1 MLCCSAFN
9 GSSSVSES
17 STATTDSIQPV
28 SVPTLTTD
36 ASPSRPPVDLPLP
49 VIDDETPA
57 ANVSDVESSATL
69 TSELNLTVSLDHQ
82 HHQDHVSTDP
92 LSSTLTDR
100 PTPGPPTNTDQTDP
114 AACLD
119 MVNERRL
126 SRVKDT
132 NTVESDDS
140 DLDLDTRHKELEDD
154 KQEQKKEEE
163 EEERQIGTSP
173 NSRFL
178 KFDKNIGRG
187 SFKTVFKGL
196 DTETGVHVA
205 WCELQVRTC
214 ILYCSCSMF
223 NLNAIMFYPIVTR
236 PSRLLAGDKII
247 RLANPPATA
256 EHNKLKSP
264 AVWFS
269 MERYSVL

>member
-1 MLCCSAFN
+1 VNCGVVCCSALN
-9 GSSSVSES
+9 GSASVTES
-17 STATTDSIQPV
+17 AVDAFTATDGIQPL
-28 SVPTLTTD
+28 SLTTD
-36 ASPSRPPVDLPLP
+36 ASQSPPRAGLP
-49 VIDDETPA
+49 VINHETPT

-69 TSELNLTVSLDHQ
+69 TSELNLTVTAGSLDHQ
-82 HHQDHVSTDP
+82 HHVNHVATDP
-92 LSSTLTDR
+92 LSTTLTDQ
-100 PTPGPPTNTDQTDP
+100 PTTGPPTATDQSDTT
-114 AACLD
+114 ACLD

-140 DLDLDTRHKELEDD
+140 DLDLDSRHKELEDD

-214 ILYCSCSMF
+214 IL
-223 NLNAIMFYPIVTR
+223 
-236 PSRLLAGDKII
+236 
-247 RLANPPATA
+247 
-256 EHNKLKSP
+256 
-264 AVWFS
+264 
-269 MERYSVL
+269 